1 MRARRPL
8 LAVLAVS
15 VALAGC
21 AGGDDR
27 LTKAAYEQRV
37 RAVYANVQAAFQ
49 ETRGVSG
56 GELAA
61 RVSDAQAALR
71 DAAAELDGVAPEE
84 VAEENA
90 LLVFGMREYAD
101 ALDEVREAAED
112 DDTAAID
119 AFNERQRYSEAIE
132 QMEEAAEAMKNKGY
146 DLGPIAK
153 D

>member
-1 MRARRPL
+1 VRARRPL

-15 VALAGC
+15 VTLAGC